1 MYDHDCDICD
11 HHMWCDVIFIAKSQE
26 INKKTKLQ
34 KKREIIKNRKQ
45 LSSLRRFLTFQVSKL
60 GYKVSVVATTRHSRT
75 NDLTTSKALSR
86 AIK

>member
-34 KKREIIKNRKQ
+34 KKREIIKNGKQ

-60 GYKVSVVATTRHSRT
+60 GYKVSRMLLV
-75 NDLTTSKALSR
+75 DTSEAYYV
-86 AIK
+86 IV

>member
-34 KKREIIKNRKQ
+34 KKREIIKNGKQ
-45 LSSLRRFLTFQVSKL
+45 LSLLRRFLTFQVSKL
-60 GYKVSVVATTRHSRT
+60 GYKVSRMLLVDTSEAYYVVV
-75 NDLTTSKALSR
+75 
-86 AIK
+86 

>member
-34 KKREIIKNRKQ
+34 KKREIIKNGKQ

-60 GYKVSVVATTRHSRT
+60 GYKVSRMLLVDTSEAYYVVVQ
-75 NDLTTSKALSR
+75 DL
-86 AIK
+86 